1 MEEIR
6 KLIENNQTEEAIRRL
21 ESVDGLP
28 ENEEALLLLGEL
40 YYRQGRSTDALNRF
54 NAILRNHPDHA
65 KAKAYVEMINDV
77 LDFFYKD
84 RLNP

>member
-1 MEEIR
+1 MEA
-6 KLIENNQTEEAIRRL
+6 L
-21 ESVDGLP
+21 DGLS

-40 YYRQGRSTDALNRF
+40 YYRQGRSVDALNRF
-54 NAILRNHPDHA
+54 NAVLCMHPDNT